1 MKIREPGSSVVNGG
15 HPLAESMRRA
25 EALSGLFNLPVQ
37 DADQEGWLSA
47 RSLFQDDDQRLRGL
61 VIGHGRDRWGTENRH
76 AAGSAF
82 IIAYL
87 TRITWPLISQ
97 YVLERRVPNVRL
109 DNLEFHWE
117 GQRIDGTALNRP
129 SFAVLPADPASG
141 HPDAMVV
148 ADPAELYGRL
158 KEWLFDGNLDIVI
171 PSLRQAA
178 RASLKVSW
186 NAVAAS
192 CAQAFRKLYE
202 TAEKPETVIQDAG
215 AFFEDPSSPVYRQV
229 SMEVFDHQGK
239 QGFFSRRAGC
249 CLWWRTEKSS
259 DFCSNCI
266 LLTREQQDTRF
277 RQTLEGRQ

>member
-1 MKIREPGSSVVNGG
+1 MVDSRMVSSLS
-15 HPLAESMRRA
+15 PLADSMRRA
-25 EALSGLFNLPVQ
+25 GALSELFNLPIRKRDQ
-37 DADQEGWLSA
+37 DGWLEA
-47 RSLFQDDDQRLRGL
+47 LSLFQDDDQRLQDMVMAL
-61 VIGHGRDRWGTENRH
+61 GRDRWSTDNHH

-87 TRITWPLISQ
+87 TKITWPAISQ
-97 YVLERRVPNVRL
+97 YVLERRVPDVRL

-117 GQRIDGTALNRP
+117 DQMIDGTALHRP
-129 SFAVLPADPASG
+129 YFAALPADPASG